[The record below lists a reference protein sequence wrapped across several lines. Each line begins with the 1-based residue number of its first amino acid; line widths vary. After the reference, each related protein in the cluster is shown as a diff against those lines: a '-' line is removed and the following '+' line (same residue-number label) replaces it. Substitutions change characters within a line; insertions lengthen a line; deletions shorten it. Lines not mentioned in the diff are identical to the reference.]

1 MVSVMEDFNFED
13 AMARLKEIVG
23 LLEKEDIS
31 LDKAMDLYK
40 EGCELAK
47 KLREYIYK
55 AKQQVEV
62 YSKELLED
70 NMEGSVDE

>member
-1 MVSVMEDFNFED
+1 MVSVMEGFNFED

-62 YSKELLED
+62 YSKQLLED
-70 NMEGSVDE
+70 NMDGSVDE

>member
-1 MVSVMEDFNFED
+1 MENFNFED
-13 AMARLKEIVG
+13 AMARLKEIVE

-47 KLREYIYK
+47 KLREYLYQ

-70 NMEGSVDE
+70 NMDGNVDE

>member
-1 MVSVMEDFNFED
+1 MEGFNFED

-62 YSKELLED
+62 YSKQLLED
-70 NMEGSVDE
+70 NMDGSVDE

>member
-70 NMEGSVDE
+70 NMDGSVDE

>member
-1 MVSVMEDFNFED
+1 MVCVMEDFNFED

-70 NMEGSVDE
+70 NMDGSVDE

>member
-1 MVSVMEDFNFED
+1 MENFNFED
-13 AMARLKEIVG
+13 AMARLKEIVE
-23 LLEKEDIS
+23 LLEKENIS

-47 KLREYIYK
+47 KLREYLYQ

-70 NMEGSVDE
+70 NMDGNVDE